1 MKHAVTVTGGGE
13 IPVHTIFCIGRNYA
27 AHARELGNAVG
38 ETPVVFIKPLS
49 ALIRE
54 GERIRLPAQSNDV
67 HHEAEICLLLGS
79 GGRDISPGEAPG
91 HLLGI
96 GVGLD
101 LTMRDVQSAARAKGL
116 PWTIAKG
123 FDTSAAVSSFVP
135 ADALPDPA
143 AIHFTLDVNGARRQ
157 SGDSTLMLF
166 PLPVIISYL
175 SSIFTLERGDLI
187 FTGTPEGVAKISSG
201 DVLELRLEKL
211 LSATF
216 TVA

>member
-1 MKHAVTVTGGGE
+1 MHPVVTLAGEGE
-13 IPVHTIFCIGRNYA
+13 IPVRTIFCIGRNYA
-27 AHARELGNAVG
+27 AHAREMGNTAG
-38 ETPVVFIKPLS
+38 ETPVVFIKPVS

-54 GERIRLPAQSNDV
+54 GEPIRLPAMSRDV

-79 GGRDISPGEAPG
+79 GGRDIAPADASA
-91 HLLGI
+91 HILGV

-101 LTMRDVQSAARAKGL
+101 LTMRDVQRAAREGGL

-135 ADALPDPA
+135 AGMLPDPA
-143 AIHFTLDVNGARRQ
+143 AIRFTLDVNGTRRQ
-157 SGDSTLMLF
+157 TGDSALMLF
-166 PLPVIISYL
+166 PPSAIISYL

-187 FTGTPEGVAKISSG
+187 FTGTPEGVGKIASG
-201 DVLELRLEKL
+201 DLLDLRLGEI